1 MTTASALLHPVARD
15 ARAAWDFPAGRHRLL
30 DSFITG
36 YLRSRGQT
44 AASMATTRYGA
55 CVRYAPGMDRGTE
68 HFVTESA
75 ASLALLRPHA
85 GDWVTLLGTPAER
98 LGGDDWMLREQARE
112 FFMATQLE
120 ALQGR
125 LAGAPLI
132 AGLDSEGQPVGI
144 GVRVFSY
151 AVGDSIVASLRCAR
165 GRQHDV
171 VIDRVQTDPAWRG
184 RGLAR
189 GLMRAATQWAL
200 GQGAARMLL
209 IASPEGHRLYQR
221 LGFETIVPVRVMVV
235 EAGCDA
241 AGAGSRTG
249 WLSAAGPP
257 C

>member
-1 MTTASALLHPVARD
+1 MTAPTLLHPVARD

-44 AASMATTRYGA
+44 AASVATTRYGA
-55 CVRYAPGMDRGTE
+55 CVRYAPGMGRGTE

-75 ASLALLRPHA
+75 ASLALLRPQA

-98 LGGDDWMLREQARE
+98 LDWGDGTLREQARE
-112 FFMATQLE
+112 FFMATELD
-120 ALQGR
+120 ALQDR
-125 LAGAPLI
+125 LDNAPTLPGPAG
-132 AGLDSEGQPVGI
+132 EGQPVGV
-144 GVRVFSY
+144 GVRVFSF
-151 AVGDSIVASLRCAR
+151 AIGDSVVASLRCAR

-189 GLMRAATQWAL
+189 GLMRAAVEWAL
-200 GQGAARMLL
+200 GQGATRMLL
-209 IASPEGHRLYQR
+209 IASPDGHRLYQR

-235 EAGCDA
+235 D
-241 AGAGSRTG
+241 
-249 WLSAAGPP
+249 P
-257 C
+257 